1 MNQNMM
7 RQSNKKIMKEN
18 FKMVDKMM
26 TRKDSYNLMIMW
38 KENMQMGT
46 GQVEMQCEKRSRQ

>member
-1 MNQNMM
+1 MM

-46 GQVEMQCEKRSRQ
+46 GQVEMQCEKCQDNKC